1 VDDDDDAGFTS
12 IFPLNHQGPSVCHI
26 HLMSVEVTR
35 DVLVFYFYTHTS
47 PDDTFGYIGFI
58 MEHRE
63 KERLCVYVVIG
74 LLFCYRGKRCESLM

>member
-35 DVLVFYFYTHTS
+35 DVLVFYFYTHTQV
-47 PDDTFGYIGFI
+47 PTTLLAILALLWNT
-58 MEHRE
+58 
-63 KERLCVYVVIG
+63 ERKRDCV
-74 LLFCYRGKRCESLM
+74 CM